1 MSSTG
6 TLASYALDLQLPERL
21 VAAAQLQMIREAQ
34 ASGQPLTL
42 TVDSKQQRIVA
53 VQAGDAGSIV
63 RPGEEEPVDGFVE
76 AVALAPPLAPMGN
89 LALVDFTTAPPFS
102 GSGNVVE
109 LQPFTPELR
118 RFLVVQGSLEYELFL
133 AGLRDKLRMRAL
145 SGPELG
151 GRGGDNPNQP
161 PPPPPVGVAPLQPR
175 EGGDPAAPPP
185 AEPPKTTLVRSAQ
198 LLAPLASA
206 SRPVWIQI
214 SRHSLDCGPDGPACT
229 EGLPSNDLTP
239 QGLRDLRIPYTAEW
253 VGCGCFNHGV
263 YRLQF
268 DLDVDFEVFVDGK
281 PLCVH
286 ASKDGK
292 TRFAH
297 ACLDGEHCIRV
308 VLCGWTCR
316 AVFRMDVYRIR

>member
-1 MSSTG
+1 VLTPG
-6 TLASYALDLQLPERL
+6 QEEAL
-21 VAAAQLQMIREAQ
+21 
-34 ASGQPLTL
+34 
-42 TVDSKQQRIVA
+42 
-53 VQAGDAGSIV
+53 
-63 RPGEEEPVDGFVE
+63 DGFVE
-76 AVALAPPLAPMGN
+76 SVGLSPARAPMGN
-89 LALVDFTTAPPFS
+89 LALVEFTTAPPFS
-102 GSGNVVE
+102 GAGNVVE
-109 LQPFTPELR
+109 LNPFEPVLR

-133 AGLRDKLRMRAL
+133 AGLRDKLRMRVM
-145 SGPELG
+145 SGPEVGRPPG
-151 GRGGDNPNQP
+151 GEQP
-161 PPPPPVGVAPLQPR
+161 PAPTPAPPAPPR
-175 EGGDPAAPPP
+175 EGAAPPTMVRASTAAAAGTAAGASAP
-185 AEPPKTTLVRSAQ
+185 ASKMTLVRSAQ

-214 SRHSLDCGPDGPACT
+214 SRQSLDHGPDGMKCT

-239 QGLRDLRIPYTAEW
+239 LGLRDLQIPYTAEW
-253 VGCGCFNHGV
+253 IGCGCFNHGV

-268 DLDVDFEVFVDGK
+268 DLAVEFEVSVDGK

-286 ASKDGK
+286 ASQDGK